1 MTHPCRRPSS
11 NRPTP
16 RSTRPR
22 RGAVTGL
29 SCTVNRVRGGDERVE
44 YLPASDLARSQ
55 MRRQKHL
62 PIRSPAP
69 GAEMNNFVLFDFL
82 FCLSGHEHNYD
93 DVRCTEFGLGQGAR
107 REHIPKWIC
116 DRRAMQPQA
125 KFGATLRAAVL
136 FRPDFVARSSQTP
149 EGYVRRSRLV
159 WPTNSSPRTS
169 S

>member
-1 MTHPCRRPSS
+1 
-11 NRPTP
+11 
-16 RSTRPR
+16 
-22 RGAVTGL
+22 
-29 SCTVNRVRGGDERVE
+29 
-44 YLPASDLARSQ
+44 
-55 MRRQKHL
+55 
-62 PIRSPAP
+62 
-69 GAEMNNFVLFDFL
+69 MNNFVLFDFL

-116 DRRAMQPQA
+116 DRRATQPQA

-149 EGYVRRSRLV
+149 EGYAWGPCGSTSRLV
-159 WPTNSSPRTS
+159 WPKNPSPRTS